1 MIENCGEEECGV
13 NICSEQTFETNTAG
27 GKHDT
32 QAIRARRRL
41 MAGETVKMVTLTLTG
56 SFDNSG
62 LFGERYVA
70 VDGEIIT
77 ELGTYKVRQGSTIIL
92 HTKISPIMGGS
103 EKYGIFV
110 NNKCVRTAANCTNHG
125 PDYEYTVT
133 CNCTINGQ
141 GKVHARGGYARIDV
155 TTEG

>member
-1 MIENCGEEECGV
+1 MDRRFFKQRRMLLLPSV
-13 NICSEQTFETNTAG
+13 NLTI
-27 GKHDT
+27 
-32 QAIRARRRL
+32 
-41 MAGETVKMVTLTLTG
+41 TLTG
-56 SFDNSG
+56 TWDNSG
-62 LFGERYVA
+62 TFGERYVKINN
-70 VDGEIIT
+70 EIIAENGVYT
-77 ELGTYKVRQGSTIIL
+77 VWEGDIVIL

>member
-1 MIENCGEEECGV
+1 MIHR
-13 NICSEQTFETNTAG
+13 QFA
-27 GKHDT
+27 
-32 QAIRARRRL
+32 QRRRL

-92 HTKISPIMGGS
+92 HTKIRRIMGGS
-103 EKYGIFV
+103 ENYGIFV

-133 CNCTINGQ
+133 FNCTINGQ

-155 TTEG
+155 TTEE

>member
-1 MIENCGEEECGV
+1 MLIYVQNKRSKQIQQEENMMHR
-13 NICSEQTFETNTAG
+13 QFA
-27 GKHDT
+27 
-32 QAIRARRRL
+32 QRRRL
-41 MAGETVKMVTLTLTG
+41 MAGETVKMVTLTFTG

-155 TTEG
+155 TTEE